1 MKVAF
6 FIAKKIS
13 FNRSKSLSRFIIR
26 LATTATALSVAAMIL
41 TIAFVNGFQQTVSEK
56 VFGFWGHIRIQQYE
70 PAKALIAEESPI
82 TENTPILKKIKQLK
96 EVQHVNAFATKSAV
110 IENKGEIEGILFKG
124 VDRNYRFQN
133 MKPFLTEGRWIA
145 FNDSSYSKEITV
157 PAAIAA
163 ELNIAL
169 NDTVALHFI
178 SAEKGKTFSR
188 KLKVVGIYKTGI
200 EEFDKLFAV
209 GDIDLIRRLNNW
221 SQQQVGGYEVLLSD
235 YKMMANTNEEIY
247 LMLPDRWVSR
257 TIKDVYPNIFDWLSI
272 QDVNRDVI
280 FIIMSI
286 VAIINL
292 ITCLLILVLERTKMV
307 GILKAV
313 GGSNAL
319 IQRIFL
325 LHATYIA
332 AIGVTAGFLFGVGL
346 CFLQQKTGFI
356 RLDEA
361 SYYVSTAPVAMM
373 WGQFFLVAASTL
385 VVCFLA
391 LIIPANIVRTIRP
404 VKAVQFN

>member
-82 TENTPILKKIKQLK
+82 TENTPILQKIKQLK

-221 SQQQVGGYEVLLSD
+221 NQQQVGGYEVLLSD

-332 AIGVTAGFLFGVGL
+332 AIGVTAGFLFGIGL

>member
-82 TENTPILKKIKQLK
+82 TENTPILQKIKQLK

-163 ELNIAL
+163 ELNIGL

-178 SAEKGKTFSR
+178 SAEKAKTFSR

-221 SQQQVGGYEVLLSD
+221 NQQQVGGYEVLLSD

-332 AIGVTAGFLFGVGL
+332 TIGVTAGFLFGIGL

-404 VKAVQFN
+404 VKAIQFN

>member
-82 TENTPILKKIKQLK
+82 TENAPILQKIKQLK

-221 SQQQVGGYEVLLSD
+221 NQQQVGGYEVLLSD

>member
-82 TENTPILKKIKQLK
+82 TENTPILQKIKQLK

-124 VDRNYRFQN
+124 VGRNYRFQN

-221 SQQQVGGYEVLLSD
+221 NQQQVGGYEVLLSD

-332 AIGVTAGFLFGVGL
+332 AIGVTAGFLFGIGL
-346 CFLQQKTGFI
+346 CFLQQKKGFI

-404 VKAVQFN
+404 VKAIQFN